1 MSTKVSVVKEL
12 AAVREALQ
20 AIAAWADGEDD
31 ETSPSDAKVITAMLT
46 GLQRIAGQAKELDA
60 WR

>member
-20 AIAAWADGEDD
+20 TIAAWADGEDG
-31 ETSPSDAKVITAMLT
+31 EASPSDAKVITAMVS

>member
-1 MSTKVSVVKEL
+1 MSTKVSITKEL
-12 AAVREALQ
+12 AAAREALQ
-20 AIAAWADGEDD
+20 TIAAWVDGEDG
-31 ETSPSDAKVITAMLT
+31 EASPSDAKVITAMVT

>member
-12 AAVREALQ
+12 AAAREALQ
-20 AIAAWADGEDD
+20 TIAAWADDEDGEA
-31 ETSPSDAKVITAMLT
+31 SPSEAKVITAMVT